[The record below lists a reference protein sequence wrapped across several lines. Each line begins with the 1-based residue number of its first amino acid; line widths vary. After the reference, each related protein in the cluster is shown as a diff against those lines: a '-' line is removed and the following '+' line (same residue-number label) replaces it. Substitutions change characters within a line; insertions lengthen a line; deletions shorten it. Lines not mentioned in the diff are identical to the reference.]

1 MVLPPDYAT
10 QDNLQ
15 CKESNAIHVLFYK
28 PMTTPSHSYPQ
39 MPTGLPDLEPE
50 LLSHLNAH
58 IDALRAA
65 MQSQPEGF
73 LPFDQFMQL
82 CLYAPEWGYYTAGST
97 KFGSQTPTGDFTTGP
112 ELTPLFGQAVAQQAA
127 QVLEQCVAA
136 GHPPIALEFG
146 AGTGALAAPL
156 IQTLQIDFPTLQY
169 WILEIS
175 PSLRARQ
182 EAHLQPYIDAGVQV
196 RWLDQLPDSF
206 AGCILANE
214 VMDAMPV
221 HWLEQTQNGVIEYGV
236 CFDERSTGPV
246 PFALT
251 QRPAEKDLAHLALQ
265 RLPDIDGY
273 RSEINLHAEG
283 WVRAL
288 GDWLTYG
295 AALIIDYG
303 FPQHEYY
310 HSQRHEGT
318 LMCHFRH
325 HAHDQPLIYP
335 GLQDITAHVDFTAL
349 ADAAL
354 EAQLDVY
361 GYINQGAFLL
371 NCGLAQQLEL
381 LHAELGAGTD
391 EELTRQWTHIAGAC
405 QKLLSESEMGELF
418 KVLAIGKEM
427 QPPLLGFI
435 RSDRRDRLAPPVA

>member
-1 MVLPPDYAT
+1 
-10 QDNLQ
+10 
-15 CKESNAIHVLFYK
+15 
-28 PMTTPSHSYPQ
+28 MTTPTHSYPQ

-50 LLSHLNAH
+50 LLSQLNAH
-58 IDALRAA
+58 IEALRAA
-65 MQSQPEGF
+65 MQSQPKGF
-73 LPFDQFMQL
+73 LPFEQFMQL
-82 CLYAPEWGYYTAGST
+82 CLYAPQWGYYTAGST
-97 KFGSQTPTGDFTTGP
+97 KFGSKTPTGDFTTAP

-127 QVLEQCVAA
+127 QILEQCVDA
-136 GHPPIALEFG
+136 GQPPVVLEFG
-146 AGTGALAAPL
+146 AGTGALAAP
-156 IQTLQIDFPTLQY
+156 IIHTLQADFPALQY

-182 EAHLQPYIDAGVQV
+182 EIRLQPYIDAGINV

-206 AGCILANE
+206 IGCILAHE

-221 HWLEQTQNGVIEYGV
+221 HWLERTENGIHEYGV

-251 QRPAEKDLAHLALQ
+251 QRPAQDDLAQLAHQ
-265 RLPDIDGY
+265 RLPTIDGY

-310 HSQRHEGT
+310 HPQRHEGT

-371 NCGLAQQLEL
+371 NCGLAQQLER
-381 LHAELGAGTD
+381 LHSELGSSTD
-391 EELTRQWTHIAGAC
+391 PELTRQWAHIAGAC

-418 KVLAIGKEM
+418 KVLAIGKGL

-435 RSDRRDRLAPPVA
+435 RGDRRDRLAPPFV